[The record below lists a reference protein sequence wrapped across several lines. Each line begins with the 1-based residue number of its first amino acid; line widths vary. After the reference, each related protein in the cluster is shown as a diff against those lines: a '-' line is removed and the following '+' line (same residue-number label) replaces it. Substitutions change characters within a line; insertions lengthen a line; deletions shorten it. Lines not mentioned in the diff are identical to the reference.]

1 MKNVLSRV
9 VLTGIIIAAASSSS
23 FAATEVTSRITDVT
37 VYKSGATVTRTA
49 NLQLAAGESSV
60 KLVGLPANLM
70 MQGLQVEIESP
81 QVSMGQVSLSK
92 TQSRDTIEQSVKS
105 IKDQIAATKLK
116 LSEIDDRIKSAKL
129 QISFLKSLANVGTK
143 SDGANITSI
152 NSQQVLTLIGDGS
165 DKAYQKIR
173 ENELKKT
180 EVIKDLDLLN
190 RKLRDARAG
199 SKSTKTLDLQ
209 VASETA
215 VSTPVRIR
223 YFQQHAYWSPKYEAK
238 LNSDSGKLL
247 LEQKAIIEQNTSE
260 IWGNVKVEL
269 STSQPSDEMSMP
281 EVDSQFLTL
290 EPEYGYSNKKVSRA
304 YSQAPMVNSD
314 QVQLEEVVVTGSR
327 IAKPKWS
334 GNYAV
339 NYQIPGRITVRNGRT
354 ESQGYDL
361 KKFSFDTELVTR
373 IAPVISTQA
382 FLTANFTYNE
392 KAPLFGEEM
401 TVFVDGTLM
410 GTAEMPD
417 LLPGSEVYLPM
428 GQDKRIDVTVV
439 DQAAKNKKSGVFKR
453 QQVDA
458 IDLTFSIVNRRSV
471 DNKVEVV
478 AVYPVS
484 KDQKVK
490 VERNSNVTKATKED
504 FEDQKGVVMWSKNL
518 SPNKKWDINYGFKI
532 SYPANREISRDY

>member
-1 MKNVLSRV
+1 MKNALSKV
-9 VLTGIIIAAASSSS
+9 VLTGILILAANSAS
-23 FAATEVTSRITDVT
+23 FAATEVATKITDVT
-37 VYKSGATVTRTA
+37 VYKSGATVTRSA
-49 NLQLAAGESSV
+49 NLQLAAGESRV
-60 KLVGLPANLM
+60 KLIGLPANLN
-70 MQGLQVEIESP
+70 MQGLQIEIDSP
-81 QVSMGQVSLSK
+81 QISMGQVSLSK
-92 TQSRDTIEQSVKS
+92 MQLRDTIEQSVKS
-105 IKDQIAATKLK
+105 IKDQIAASKLK

-129 QISFLKSLANVGTK
+129 QISFLKSLANIGTK
-143 SDGANITSI
+143 SDGANISSL

-165 DKAYQKIR
+165 DKAYRKIR
-173 ENELKKT
+173 ESELKKT

-190 RKLRDARAG
+190 RKLRDAQKG
-199 SKSTKTLDLQ
+199 SKSSKTLDLH
-209 VASETA
+209 VASEAT
-215 VSTPVRIR
+215 VNTPIRVR
-223 YFQQHAYWSPKYEAK
+223 YFQKHAYWTPKYEAK
-238 LNSDSGKLL
+238 LNSDGGKLL

-260 IWGNVKVEL
+260 VWENVKVEL

-281 EVDSQFLTL
+281 EVGSQFLSL
-290 EPEYGYSNKKVSRA
+290 EPEYGYANKKMSRA
-304 YSQAPMVNSD
+304 YNQAPMADEGVE
-314 QVQLEEVVVTGSR
+314 LEQVVVTASR
-327 IAKPKWS
+327 IPQPKWS

-339 NYQIPGRITVRNGRT
+339 NYQIPGRITVRNGRA

-361 KKFSFDTELVTR
+361 KKFSFDVELVTR
-373 IAPVISTQA
+373 VAPVLSTQA
-382 FLTANFTYNE
+382 FLTANFTYDE

-458 IDLTFSIVNRRSV
+458 IDLTFSIVNRRAV

-490 VERNSNVTKATKED
+490 VERNSNITKATKED

-518 SPNKKWDINYGFKI
+518 APNKKWDINYGFKI